1 MQRRAFQIGACAMKA
16 RYAARL
22 AALVFLSAVIHGSLA
37 LAVDTTYGEDP
48 VPDAHRVRGSVSMG
62 YGVDPIPLESPLTRL
77 RKWRARFGSRP
88 KGGLDNQPP
97 CPPMVEQK
105 IAAGP
110 ASTSAPAPR
119 LVRLPPIR

>member
-1 MQRRAFQIGACAMKA
+1 MKA
-16 RYAARL
+16 RYAAPL
-22 AALVFLSAVIHGSLA
+22 AALVFLGAVVHGSFA

-62 YGVDPIPLESPLTRL
+62 YGVDPVPLESPLSRL

-88 KGGLDNQPP
+88 TGAPENQPP
-97 CPPMVEQK
+97 CPPMAERK
-105 IAAGP
+105 IVAGP
-110 ASTSAPAPR
+110 TSASAPAPR